1 MSSNLVVLFATNFFK
16 GIDKHF
22 LKELDVLKQQEP
34 FKSKNFIVE
43 LATTI
48 VEFDAKVS
56 EADIIFADPFI
67 VTNLSKATNL
77 KWLNCPFAGVDRFFS
92 TGAISS
98 RKNDYIL
105 TRTCGVYGILL
116 AEYVLAQIIMREHS
130 FIQFHN
136 QQLNCQWSKIQ
147 FRPLHALV
155 IGILGLGDIGI
166 SIAKCAKTFGSTIWG
181 LKKSIVKDEDNYRN
195 CVDKIFYFDQ
205 LKQFMAGVDYLINVL
220 PSTPN
225 TRGLLIGNKA
235 FEACKPG
242 TVFINVGRGDITDE
256 TTILDAIHSGQIAG
270 AILDVFS
277 IEPLP
282 ATNALWKE
290 PKVVITP
297 HNAGTED
304 LKPVL
309 AVFLKNFS
317 AFVKGEKLDYVIDW
331 NTQY

>member
-1 MSSNLVVLFATNFFK
+1 
-16 GIDKHF
+16 
-22 LKELDVLKQQEP
+22 
-34 FKSKNFIVE
+34 
-43 LATTI
+43 
-48 VEFDAKVS
+48 
-56 EADIIFADPFI
+56 
-67 VTNLSKATNL
+67 
-77 KWLNCPFAGVDRFFS
+77 
-92 TGAISS
+92 
-98 RKNDYIL
+98 
-105 TRTCGVYGILL
+105 
-116 AEYVLAQIIMREHS
+116 
-130 FIQFHN
+130 
-136 QQLNCQWSKIQ
+136 
-147 FRPLHALV
+147 
-155 IGILGLGDIGI
+155 
-166 SIAKCAKTFGSTIWG
+166 
-181 LKKSIVKDEDNYRN
+181 VKDEDNYRN
-195 CVDKIFYFDQ
+195 CVDKIFYLDQ

-235 FEACKPG
+235 FETCKPG

-256 TTILDAIHSGQIAG
+256 TTILVAIYSGQLAG

-282 ATNALWKE
+282 ATNAIWKE

-304 LKPVL
+304 IKPVL